1 MAELLA
7 ILGVVLALE
16 IAFTGIL
23 GTWWFVHP
31 AGVERA
37 RLRVDR
43 TPWRCFWLGCLAAV
57 VALPLI
63 ATMFALPLVL
73 TRIIGCFA
81 LLALL
86 AFASLGATGLAA
98 RTSRRL
104 TSQPDDG
111 ISSARLS
118 VRRSLIAELA
128 LGLWLGGMATV
139 IILPPA
145 IVLLDLPLKLA
156 WPAAWAL
163 FFAGL
168 VVLGVA
174 SLLAR
179 KSLQPADRA
188 FVRGA
193 TALVLASGFPVIG
206 WFVLF
211 PVAFLTSLGAA
222 VFALLRW
229 MPAEKARETSRTR
242 GAVVSSVVVL
252 WLLPLI
258 AISGSAVAFF
268 ARGGVAMELASGFPP
283 VGWLIAALI
292 WIVTVVGGTVIAL
305 SRWGHWWKQPQS
317 SGGRE

>member
-1 MAELLA
+1 
-7 ILGVVLALE
+7 V
-16 IAFTGIL
+16 
-23 GTWWFVHP
+23 
-31 AGVERA
+31 
-37 RLRVDR
+37 
-43 TPWRCFWLGCLAAV
+43 
-57 VALPLI
+57 
-63 ATMFALPLVL
+63 
-73 TRIIGCFA
+73 
-81 LLALL
+81 
-86 AFASLGATGLAA
+86 
-98 RTSRRL
+98 
-104 TSQPDDG
+104 
-111 ISSARLS
+111 
-118 VRRSLIAELA
+118 
-128 LGLWLGGMATV
+128 ATV

-179 KSLQPADRA
+179 KNGQSLQPADRA

-206 WFVLF
+206 WLVLF

-229 MPAEKARETSRTR
+229 MPAEKAREPSRTR

-258 AISGSAVAFF
+258 AISGSVVAFF

-283 VGWLIAALI
+283 VGWLTAALI

-305 SRWGHWWKQPQS
+305 SRWGRWWKQPQP